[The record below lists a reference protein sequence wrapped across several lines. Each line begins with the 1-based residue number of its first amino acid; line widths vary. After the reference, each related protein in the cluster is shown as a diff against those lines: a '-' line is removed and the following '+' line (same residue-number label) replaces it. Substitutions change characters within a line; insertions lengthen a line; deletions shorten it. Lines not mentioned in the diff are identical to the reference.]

1 MGSDG
6 ITHVIYDVDGLL
18 LDTERFYTEA
28 YRVIAARY
36 GKEFDWR
43 IKTHTVGRRAED
55 SARIIIEKLGLPLT
69 VPEWLET
76 RKAILEELFPK
87 AEPMPGAVRLTG
99 HLSKNGIPQAIA
111 TSSDRHYFDLKTS
124 RHREWFSVFA
134 VLVSGDNPEVKHG
147 KPAPD
152 IFQVAARQLE
162 AEPEHCLVFEDAPA
176 GIAAARAAGMFVIA
190 VPDPVMGAAACS
202 NAHEIL
208 DSLEEFN
215 PTRWGLPPFRE
226 SD

>member
-1 MGSDG
+1 MMRSDK

-28 YRVIAARY
+28 YQIIAARY
-36 GKEFDWR
+36 GKVFDWS
-43 IKTHTVGRRAED
+43 IKTHSVGRRAED

-76 RKAILEELFPK
+76 RKVILEELFPK
-87 AEPMPGAVRLTG
+87 AEPMPGAVRLTK
-99 HLSKNGIPQAIA
+99 HLLKNGIPQAIA
-111 TSSDRHYFDLKTS
+111 TSSDRHYFNLKTS
-124 RHREWFSVFA
+124 RHREWFSTFE

-152 IFQVAARQLE
+152 IFQVAARHMGGQ
-162 AEPEHCLVFEDAPA
+162 PERCLVFEDAPA
-176 GIAAARAAGMFVIA
+176 GVEAARAAGMFVIA

-202 NAHEIL
+202 HAHQVL
-208 DSLEEFN
+208 NSLEEFD
-215 PTRWGLPPFRE
+215 PARWGLPPFE
-226 SD
+226 